1 MNRIPSFLSTGM
13 WTLAFAGLTVVGM
26 QSCSSSSAPEASK
39 EVEQTPASKISPAGR
54 QSMDRRTDE
63 VMRFQEMNKVEVENK
78 ISPYRYVISTE
89 RYSIFGQ
96 LVKAS
101 SHSRTIHGS
110 GVTLLCPTNEA
121 FNSFDNWKM
130 MLRRGSQQELDD
142 FVANHVLPITL
153 TYEDLKKKDTHTN
166 LAGETIEMNLRG
178 GVSANGAHVRSGY
191 IPTDRGNVIG
201 LDGVVFVPFALR

>member
-110 GVTLLCPTNEA
+110 GVTLLCPTDEA
-121 FNSFDNWKM
+121 FDSFDNWKM

-153 TYEDLKKKDTHTN
+153 TYEDLKKKDAHTN

>member
-39 EVEQTPASKISPAGR
+39 KVEQTPASKISPAGR

-63 VMRFQEMNKVEVENK
+63 VMRFQEMNKVAVENK

-110 GVTLLCPTNEA
+110 GVTLLCPTDEA
-121 FNSFDNWKM
+121 FDSFDNWKM

-166 LAGETIEMNLRG
+166 LAGENIEMNLRG

>member
-26 QSCSSSSAPEASK
+26 QSCSSSSDPEASK
-39 EVEQTPASKISPAGR
+39 EVEQTTASKISPAGR

-101 SHSRTIHGS
+101 THSRTIHGS
-110 GVTLLCPTNEA
+110 GVTLLCPTDEA
-121 FNSFDNWKM
+121 FDSFDNWKM

-153 TYEDLKKKDTHTN
+153 TYEDLKKKDKHTN

-178 GVSANGAHVRSGY
+178 GVAANGAHVRSGY
-191 IPTDRGNVIG
+191 IHTDRGTVIG

>member
-1 MNRIPSFLSTGM
+1 
-13 WTLAFAGLTVVGM
+13 
-26 QSCSSSSAPEASK
+26 
-39 EVEQTPASKISPAGR
+39 
-54 QSMDRRTDE
+54 MDRRTDE

-101 SHSRTIHGS
+101 THSRTIHGS
-110 GVTLLCPTNEA
+110 GVTLLCPTDEA
-121 FNSFDNWKM
+121 FDSFDNWKM

-142 FVANHVLPITL
+142 FVANHVLLITL

>member
-13 WTLAFAGLTVVGM
+13 WTLAFSGLTVVGM

-110 GVTLLCPTNEA
+110 GVTLLCPTDEA
-121 FNSFDNWKM
+121 FDSFDNWKM

-153 TYEDLKKKDTHTN
+153 TYEDLKKKDAHTN